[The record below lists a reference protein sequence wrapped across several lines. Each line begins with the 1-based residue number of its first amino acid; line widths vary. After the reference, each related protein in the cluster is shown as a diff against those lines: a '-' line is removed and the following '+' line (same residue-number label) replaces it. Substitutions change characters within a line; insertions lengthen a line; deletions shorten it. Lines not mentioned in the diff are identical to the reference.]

1 MASTRRKAAY
11 TAAAA
16 AVAADGPAG
25 FGSRVASIPR
35 LVRDVLAGDYD
46 GMTRGRLAMMV
57 LALLYIV
64 SPIDL
69 LPEALMTTQVWLD
82 DAAVAA
88 WLVAATFGATTAYR
102 GMGEQPDRPRRPGE
116 PERGPRG
123 SPLIGASATQVPRC
137 RPADGHRPGEPL
149 RGPRRT

>member
-16 AVAADGPAG
+16 AAASDGPAG
-25 FGSRVASIPR
+25 FGSRVASVPR

-46 GMTRGRLAMMV
+46 GVTRGRLAMMV

-69 LPEALMTTQVWLD
+69 LPEALMTIPGLAD
-82 DAAVAA
+82 DAAVAG
-88 WLVAATFGATTAYR
+88 WLVAAAFGATTAYR
-102 GMGEQPDRPRRPGE
+102 AWENDRSGSSVPVAPNVVPGE
-116 PERGPRG
+116 V
-123 SPLIGASATQVPRC
+123 L
-137 RPADGHRPGEPL
+137 
-149 RGPRRT
+149 

>member
-69 LPEALMTTQVWLD
+69 LPEALMTIPVWL
-82 DAAVAA
+82 
-88 WLVAATFGATTAYR
+88 TTPPWR
-102 GMGEQPDRPRRPGE
+102 LGWSLPR
-116 PERGPRG
+116 
-123 SPLIGASATQVPRC
+123 SAPPPPT
-137 RPADGHRPGEPL
+137 GHG
-149 RGPRRT
+149 RTTRAPPTSR

>member
-11 TAAAA
+11 TATAAA
-16 AVAADGPAG
+16 AAADGPAG

-69 LPEALMTTQVWLD
+69 LPEALMTIPGLAD

-102 GMGEQPDRPRRPGE
+102 AWENNQSAPDVPLNPNVVPGE
-116 PERGPRG
+116 V
-123 SPLIGASATQVPRC
+123 L
-137 RPADGHRPGEPL
+137 
-149 RGPRRT
+149 